1 MKKDH
6 IVLGAPLACSRMVAA
21 ERFKISPARSAGLP
35 KPDCVSSDLHI
46 YTQSNTN

>member
-21 ERFKISPARSAGLP
+21 ERFKLSPAGAQ
-35 KPDCVSSDLHI
+35 DCQSQSDLHI